1 MTLIC
6 RWVSNTIDK
15 GCKKAVWLASKV
27 KETRGLSAI
36 KLALKVDA
44 EWLCYANAAR
54 PPSMTNCLCRFFSA
68 ASTIQGLYAFDNL
81 MLDGDDL
88 RKLPLS
94 LRKPLRALSRLKTA
108 LSRPKQGFD
117 SPWERH

>member
-1 MTLIC
+1 
-6 RWVSNTIDK
+6 VQE
-15 GCKKAVWLASKV
+15 GGWLASKV

-68 ASTIQGLYAFDNL
+68 ASTI
-81 MLDGDDL
+81 
-88 RKLPLS
+88 
-94 LRKPLRALSRLKTA
+94 
-108 LSRPKQGFD
+108 
-117 SPWERH
+117 

>member
-1 MTLIC
+1 
-6 RWVSNTIDK
+6 VSNTIDK

-88 RKLPLS
+88 RSRRCPCASPLTAENS
-94 LRKPLRALSRLKTA
+94 PLKAKTGVRFPLGA
-108 LSRPKQGFD
+108 PAKS
-117 SPWERH
+117 ST